1 MNTKW
6 KPQGKIIATG
16 EDGIFW
22 ELNENGY
29 LLFKPNGEQNT
40 LSNHKSS
47 PSWKL
52 KYSDEIIAIGFSNK
66 VYAPKN
72 SSSLFRLPYLE
83 YIEADKIDT
92 SKVEDMSSMFEEARC
107 LTNLNISN
115 WDTSNVVT
123 MEAMFCRTTNLTKID
138 IGKWN
143 MNNVKNMDF
152 MFFQSKSIQ
161 QLNLSNI
168 KLDYEIAL
176 TWMLKDNTSL
186 KLLDFSQSK
195 QTNGE
200 IRNILAQLMWLDD
213 IEVPNECIVLL
224 PN

>member
-1 MNTKW
+1 MKFQ
-6 KPQGKIIATG
+6 PQGNIIATG
-16 EDGIFW
+16 EDGVPW
-22 ELNENGY
+22 EIYKNGY
-29 LLFKPNGEQNT
+29 LLFKPNSKQNT
-40 LSNHKSS
+40 LSNPKSS

-52 KYSDEIIAIGFSNK
+52 KYSDEIIAIGVSGK
-66 VYAPKN
+66 VYAPKD
-72 SSSLFRLPYLE
+72 SSKLFSLPYLE

-92 SKVEDMSSMFEEARC
+92 SKVEDMSSMFEKAYC

-123 MEAMFCRTTNLTKID
+123 MEATFCRTPNLTKID
-138 IGKWN
+138 ISKWN
-143 MNNVKNMDF
+143 MNNVKNMDY

-168 KLDYEIAL
+168 KLDYEIDSV
-176 TWMLKDNTSL
+176 WMLKDNTSL

-200 IRNILAQLMWLDD
+200 IRNILEQLMWLDE
-213 IEVPNECIVLL
+213 IELPDDCVVIL

>member
-1 MNTKW
+1 MKFQ
-6 KPQGKIIATG
+6 PQGNIIATG
-16 EDGIFW
+16 EDGVPWAIYK
-22 ELNENGY
+22 NGY
-29 LLFKPNGEQNT
+29 LLFKPNSKQNT
-40 LSNHKSS
+40 LSNPKSS

-72 SSSLFRLPYLE
+72 SSNLFRLPNVE

-92 SKVEDMSSMFEEARC
+92 SKVEDMSSMFEEARH

-138 IGKWN
+138 IGKWY
-143 MNNVKNMDF
+143 MNNVKNMEY

-195 QTNGE
+195 QTNVE
-200 IRNILAQLMWLDD
+200 ISNILEQLIHLDE
-213 IEVPNECIVLL
+213 IELPEDCVVLL

>member
-1 MNTKW
+1 MKLSP
-6 KPQGKIIATG
+6 KGKIVATG
-16 EDGIFW
+16 EDGVPW
-22 ELNENGY
+22 ELYENGY
-29 LLFKPNGEQNT
+29 LLFKPECNKDT

-52 KYSDEIIAIGFSNK
+52 KYSDEIIAVGVSDK

-123 MEAMFCRTTNLTKID
+123 MEAMFCRTPNLTKID

-143 MNNVKNMDF
+143 MNNVKNMDY

-168 KLDYEIAL
+168 KLDYEIAT
-176 TWMLKDNTSL
+176 TWMLKDNTNL

-200 IRNILAQLMWLDD
+200 IRNILEQLMWLDE
-213 IEVPNECIVLL
+213 IELHDDCVVIL

>member
-1 MNTKW
+1 MKFQ
-6 KPQGKIIATG
+6 PQGNIIATG
-16 EDGIFW
+16 EDGVPWAIYK
-22 ELNENGY
+22 NGY
-29 LLFKPNGEQNT
+29 LLFKPNSKQYT
-40 LSNHKSS
+40 LSNPKSS

-72 SSSLFRLPYLE
+72 SSNLFSLLNVE

-92 SKVEDMSSMFEEARC
+92 SKVEDMSSMFEEARH

-138 IGKWN
+138 IGKWD
-143 MNNVKNMDF
+143 MNNVKNMEY

-195 QTNGE
+195 QTNVE
-200 IRNILAQLMWLDD
+200 ISNILEQLIHLDE
-213 IEVPNECIVLL
+213 IELPEDCVVLL
-224 PN
+224 TN